1 MINMKMLP
9 PGFYNM
15 DCMEGMRCYPD
26 KYFDLAIVDP
36 PYGINAPAMS
46 MGTNKKRT
54 KNGYPSE
61 STADR
66 IRKGRLNKGC
76 GTLKKRMLNQSD
88 CSWDREA
95 PSAEYFE
102 ELFRVSKNQI
112 IWGAN
117 YFALPPTRCIVVW
130 DKLQPWENFSQVEIA
145 WTSFE
150 RPAAIFRRSN
160 TGGRN
165 AERKIHPTQKPVA
178 LYEWLLNKFSSPGEK
193 ILDTHA
199 GSASS
204 LVACYNT
211 GHPYV
216 GFEIDPCYY
225 ALAKDRLVAEEAQGV
240 LDLASLM

>member
-76 GTLKKRMLNQSD
+76 GTLKNRMLNQSD

-130 DKLQPWENFSQVEIA
+130 DKL
-145 WTSFE
+145 
-150 RPAAIFRRSN
+150 
-160 TGGRN
+160 
-165 AERKIHPTQKPVA
+165 
-178 LYEWLLNKFSSPGEK
+178 
-193 ILDTHA
+193 
-199 GSASS
+199 
-204 LVACYNT
+204 
-211 GHPYV
+211 
-216 GFEIDPCYY
+216 
-225 ALAKDRLVAEEAQGV
+225 
-240 LDLASLM
+240 